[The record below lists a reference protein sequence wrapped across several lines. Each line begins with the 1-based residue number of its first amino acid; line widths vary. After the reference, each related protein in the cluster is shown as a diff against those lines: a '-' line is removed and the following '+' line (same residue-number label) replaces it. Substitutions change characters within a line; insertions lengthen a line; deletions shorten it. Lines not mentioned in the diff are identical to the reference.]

1 MAAMAAGQ
9 SADASQNDPDVQPIF
24 GAIEQQRAHEHV
36 AEQLRRQIGVG
47 IIAPGDALPPERE
60 LARLFGV
67 GGVRIQLGI
76 GMLEADRLITT
87 RRGRS
92 GASFVLAPAEQHGT
106 LDFRVLEV
114 AQSADLIRE
123 AIDFREV
130 IEPAAAHAAA
140 RSRTKRE
147 LAAISSAA
155 ERMAAASTDAEFM
168 REDTA
173 FHLAIARAAS
183 GHCSNRL
190 MPRPPRHASAPSR
203 DQFLSQGLHS
213 GGTAQLRCLDRAA
226 TPMLTFMDRHQVHS
240 EVSGRRTRLTFG
252 AIMAAK
258 IVSPD
263 RSELIGYPGRWCVA
277 PGGRI
282 QVMASSAPSP
292 ITVRLVR
299 LGQGAPNPAGPGLRT
314 EPVASPVE
322 GEYRCGPQTTRSG
335 SFAVLDAAPAEGSVL
350 SVWAWTRL
358 PARGRRQVLLAR
370 GHLELFLDAEGL
382 PSISFGEVCLSARQP
397 LRRESWTRLGV
408 SFPDGRVGPHVA
420 RELDTTQPPLLSP
433 PVGAV

>member
-36 AEQLRRQIGVG
+36 AEQIRRQIGLG

-67 GGVRIQLGI
+67 GRVTIQLAI
-76 GMLEADRLITT
+76 GMLEADQLITT

-92 GASFVLAPAEQHGT
+92 GGSFVLAPAEQHGT

-173 FHLAIARAAS
+173 FHLAIARATGTRFLVEAIEQA
-183 GHCSNRL
+183 RL
-190 MPRPPRHASAPSR
+190 HLNSVLALLPDSQAWHEMSVSEHEAILDALARR
-203 DQFLSQGLHS
+203 DP
-213 GGTAQLRCLDRAA
+213 GTAHDLMYEHVKGTARSVRA
-226 TPMLTFMDRHQVHS
+226 LLKS
-240 EVSGRRTRLTFG
+240 
-252 AIMAAK
+252 
-258 IVSPD
+258 
-263 RSELIGYPGRWCVA
+263 
-277 PGGRI
+277 
-282 QVMASSAPSP
+282 
-292 ITVRLVR
+292 
-299 LGQGAPNPAGPGLRT
+299 
-314 EPVASPVE
+314 
-322 GEYRCGPQTTRSG
+322 
-335 SFAVLDAAPAEGSVL
+335 LDAKAAQ
-350 SVWAWTRL
+350 
-358 PARGRRQVLLAR
+358 ARKRAQ
-370 GHLELFLDAEGL
+370 
-382 PSISFGEVCLSARQP
+382 
-397 LRRESWTRLGV
+397 
-408 SFPDGRVGPHVA
+408 
-420 RELDTTQPPLLSP
+420 
-433 PVGAV
+433 